1 MGVDSEVHQ
10 GLLHS
15 RNILQILPSLIS
27 LRAWTLMMVIENVCL
42 TPMSY
47 LVTTQVWGEE
57 SGVRL
62 LEDSQGYGDDHMLT
76 DVTL

>member
-1 MGVDSEVHQ
+1 
-10 GLLHS
+10 
-15 RNILQILPSLIS
+15 
-27 LRAWTLMMVIENVCL
+27 MMVIENVCL
-42 TPMSY
+42 RPMSY

-62 LEDSQGYGDDHMLT
+62 LEDSQGYCDDHMLT